1 LTQDNREV
9 KLLQA
14 SLRSWKLAL
23 LIVLTGIVAG
33 IFSVIFG
40 LTAIP
45 YLIALVLGIKLIKY
59 PEVFLALFVF
69 AGIFKAHPA
78 LTLPFNLDLTAIM
91 GLLALSLTFLEISI
105 AKKEIRFIF
114 TKVDLFLVGFA
125 LLVTICLIHSRDR
138 VYGMEKTAKLV
149 FLGILAS
156 YYFPRIILNLSDTN
170 KLVRNIFLT
179 ITISVG
185 IAAVLTLSGFG
196 TDSYRSFAGSPLG
209 WGYSLG
215 IAILA
220 TLTLVEITT
229 NKIWRIT
236 LSIFIPILLTAM
248 IMTRERGPLIALIVI
263 ASLILFWKGRFSV
276 RSKIWFVISVS
287 VVFSLLLIIMPRE
300 FWHRYELLFAQNKGS
315 SIIDRVKAYGLAIQL
330 FVDHPLIGSGTGSFH
345 YFHGYFHYPHNIF
358 LEIGA
363 ENGILGLV
371 LFGGFL
377 LYLVM
382 SYRRISRNPN
392 IGKINKKL
400 CYGCFLIFL
409 FQLIGLQFSG
419 DITSRKLLFFAG
431 LIILFG
437 LRKTKNRNLTHIEM
451 KSHI

>member
-1 LTQDNREV
+1 M
-9 KLLQA
+9 
-14 SLRSWKLAL
+14 
-23 LIVLTGIVAG
+23 TGIVAG

-196 TDSYRSFAGSPLG
+196 TDSYRSFA
-209 WGYSLG
+209 
-215 IAILA
+215 
-220 TLTLVEITT
+220 
-229 NKIWRIT
+229 
-236 LSIFIPILLTAM
+236 
-248 IMTRERGPLIALIVI
+248 
-263 ASLILFWKGRFSV
+263 
-276 RSKIWFVISVS
+276 
-287 VVFSLLLIIMPRE
+287 
-300 FWHRYELLFAQNKGS
+300 
-315 SIIDRVKAYGLAIQL
+315 
-330 FVDHPLIGSGTGSFH
+330 
-345 YFHGYFHYPHNIF
+345 
-358 LEIGA
+358 
-363 ENGILGLV
+363 
-371 LFGGFL
+371 
-377 LYLVM
+377 
-382 SYRRISRNPN
+382 
-392 IGKINKKL
+392 
-400 CYGCFLIFL
+400 
-409 FQLIGLQFSG
+409 
-419 DITSRKLLFFAG
+419 
-431 LIILFG
+431 
-437 LRKTKNRNLTHIEM
+437 
-451 KSHI
+451 